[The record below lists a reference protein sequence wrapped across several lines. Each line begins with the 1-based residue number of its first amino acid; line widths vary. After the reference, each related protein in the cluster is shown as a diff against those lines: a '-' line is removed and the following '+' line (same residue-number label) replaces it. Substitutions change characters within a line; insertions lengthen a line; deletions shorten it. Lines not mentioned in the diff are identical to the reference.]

1 MIGNPIKA
9 GLLAYGMS
17 GKVFHAPFLETH
29 AGFNLT
35 AIVERSKNEALK
47 DYPNVKI
54 YRSSEALLADEEIEL
69 VVVNTPNYTHY
80 ELAKAALNA
89 GKHVLIEKPLSVL
102 RAEAEE
108 LFSLAFRKG
117 LKVFAYQNRRFDSDF
132 LSVKEV
138 LESGKIGKIVE
149 AHFRFD
155 RYRDEIS
162 VKFFKE
168 EPMPGAGILYDL
180 GAHIIDQAI
189 SVFGVP
195 DEFDKS
201 YGNNRAL
208 SQVDD
213 YAHVHLKYKNGVN
226 IYVTANM
233 LVADAPAAYS
243 IYGTKGTYTKHRTDV
258 QEEQLLA
265 GIKPSDNNYGIENSG
280 SEGKLVYYN
289 DKGDKL
295 EELVSIRKGDYM
307 ELFDGV
313 YNSIRN
319 KAEYYVQQNEIMAQ
333 LRILEK

>member
-54 YRSSEALLADEEIEL
+54 FRSSEALLADEEIEL

-149 AHFRFD
+149 A
-155 RYRDEIS
+155 
-162 VKFFKE
+162 
-168 EPMPGAGILYDL
+168 
-180 GAHIIDQAI
+180 
-189 SVFGVP
+189 
-195 DEFDKS
+195 
-201 YGNNRAL
+201 
-208 SQVDD
+208 
-213 YAHVHLKYKNGVN
+213 
-226 IYVTANM
+226 
-233 LVADAPAAYS
+233 
-243 IYGTKGTYTKHRTDV
+243 
-258 QEEQLLA
+258 
-265 GIKPSDNNYGIENSG
+265 
-280 SEGKLVYYN
+280 
-289 DKGDKL
+289 
-295 EELVSIRKGDYM
+295 
-307 ELFDGV
+307 
-313 YNSIRN
+313 
-319 KAEYYVQQNEIMAQ
+319 
-333 LRILEK
+333 

>member
-1 MIGNPIKA
+1 
-9 GLLAYGMS
+9 
-17 GKVFHAPFLETH
+17 
-29 AGFNLT
+29 
-35 AIVERSKNEALK
+35 
-47 DYPNVKI
+47 
-54 YRSSEALLADEEIEL
+54 LADEEIEL

-102 RAEAEE
+102 RVEAEE

-138 LESGKIGKIVE
+138 LESGRIGKIVE

-189 SVFGVP
+189 SLFGVP
-195 DEFDKS
+195 DEFLKS

-226 IYVTANM
+226 VFVTANM

-243 IYGTKGTYTKHRTDV
+243 LYGTKGTYTKQRTDV
-258 QEEQLLA
+258 QEEQLLM
-265 GIKPSDNNYGIENSG
+265 GMKPLDENYGMENSG
-280 SEGKLVYYN
+280 VEGKLVYYN
-289 DKGDKL
+289 DNGDKG
-295 EELVSIRKGDYM
+295 EEFISIRKGDYM

-319 KAEYYVQQNEIMAQ
+319 NEEYYVQQNEIMAQ